1 MDPLALAV
9 PIASDSVQVLPMET
23 EDQHKKRH
31 PNFLRFSSCARCFWG
46 KHRDA
51 VQKSCSVALPDG
63 RRVSYITERP
73 QSWGGQWGLG
83 CVACAAFR
91 SDGRGSSSTWASYNV
106 CSLGGTFWIKGKLGS
121 QLLASI
127 AITLS
132 PRPLRIGCSRVWGCS
147 HILSERRQRRIRD
160 SVYSSK
166 QKLKTK

>member
-9 PIASDSVQVLPMET
+9 PIASDSVQGLPMET

-31 PNFLRFSSCARCFWG
+31 PDFSSSCARCFWG

-73 QSWGGQWGLG
+73 QSWGGPWGLG
-83 CVACAAFR
+83 CVACAAFG
-91 SDGRGSSSTWASYNV
+91 SAGRGSSSTWGAFTV

-132 PRPLRIGCSRVWGCS
+132 SRQFSPSEYFPPALSGQSGRNVAGCPKSLRFVS
-147 HILSERRQRRIRD
+147 
-160 SVYSSK
+160 
-166 QKLKTK
+166 